1 LPFWVFA
8 PTFQII
14 AQPEKVFLDKVG
26 WIRYFCLFFGAL
38 WKEMSEALHERE
50 KTVLRY
56 LVHDFIETATP
67 IGSRYISKRHE
78 DVLGLSSASIRN
90 VLSDL
95 EYQGYLDH
103 PHTSA
108 GRVPTDLGYRFYL
121 DRLMEIEQLS
131 AAERKKIRRELD
143 PQSLEA
149 DDLLKETSRILGKIS
164 RQLCVVAGPQLSAGM
179 FERMDL
185 LQVTS
190 NRVMAIISVKSGLVR
205 TIMMEVSTE
214 FPREKLDDLARMLN
228 ERLCGLTLGEIRDSF
243 AERMKDVTGEETG
256 LVRLFIESVD
266 KLFSG
271 SKVEKIHIGGAEDVV
286 LQPEFGNPKD
296 LRSVVELINNEEII
310 IHVLEK
316 NEDLPTRVRVTIG
329 KENEDGKLEPYSII
343 TSAYTIGD
351 VTGSIGVIG
360 PKRMPY
366 AKMIPLVNYVAQTIS
381 DLFSTSHRT

>member
-1 LPFWVFA
+1 MAEELN
-8 PTFQII
+8 
-14 AQPEKVFLDKVG
+14 
-26 WIRYFCLFFGAL
+26 
-38 WKEMSEALHERE
+38 ERE
-50 KTVLRY
+50 RTVLRY

-95 EYQGYLDH
+95 EYLGYLDH

-108 GRVPTDLGYRFYL
+108 GRVPTDFGYRFYL
-121 DRLMEIEQLS
+121 DRLMEIEQIS
-131 AAERKKIRRELD
+131 PAERKQIRRNLD
-143 PQSLEA
+143 PQSLET

-164 RQLCVVAGPQLSAGM
+164 HQLCVVTGPQLSSGM
-179 FERMDL
+179 FEKMEMV
-185 LQVTS
+185 QVS
-190 NRVMAIISVKSGLVR
+190 SHRVMVIISVKSGLVR
-205 TIMMEVSTE
+205 TIMMEVSSE
-214 FPREKLDDLARMLN
+214 FPREKLDDLARLLN
-228 ERLCGLTLGEIRDSF
+228 ERLTGLTLGEIRDTF
-243 AERMKDVTGEETG
+243 AERMRDVTHEDTG

-271 SKVEKIHIGGAEDVV
+271 SRVEKIHIGGAEDVV

-316 NEDLPTRVRVTIG
+316 SEALPAQVRVTVG
-329 KENEDGKLEPYSII
+329 KENEDGKLEPYGII

-351 VTGSIGVIG
+351 VSGSIGVIG
-360 PKRMPY
+360 PKRMHY

-381 DLFSTSHRT
+381 DLFSTTHKS